1 MQQVIVL
8 IIYIFIKVDVL
19 FMRNNIFVQLFV
31 L

>member
-8 IIYIFIKVDVL
+8 IIFIFIKVDVL
-19 FMRNNIFVQLFV
+19 FMRNNIFIQLFV

>member
-19 FMRNNIFVQLFV
+19 FMRNNIFIQLFV